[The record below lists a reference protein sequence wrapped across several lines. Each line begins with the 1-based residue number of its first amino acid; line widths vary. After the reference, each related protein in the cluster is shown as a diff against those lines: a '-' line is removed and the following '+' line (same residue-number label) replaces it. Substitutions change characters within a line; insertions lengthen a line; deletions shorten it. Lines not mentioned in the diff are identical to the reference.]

1 MILDDNSLMFYF
13 VLDEKRKIKIM
24 NKLFT
29 PLSEY
34 DISNLTDDWV
44 FTSLIDFIDN
54 VQRGGIIDYDGFGE
68 FIFVDKQ
75 GQLCLKES
83 AHFYPTEIMAT
94 IKEIKRIVDYILIMI
109 LQQK

>member
-1 MILDDNSLMFYF
+1 
-13 VLDEKRKIKIM
+13 M

-34 DISNLTDDWV
+34 DISNLTNDWV

-54 VQRGGIIDYDGFGE
+54 VQRGGLIDYDGFGE

-75 GQLCLKES
+75 GQLYLKES
-83 AHFYPTEIMAT
+83 AHFYPSEIMST
-94 IKEIKRIVDYILIMI
+94 IKEIKKDSRLYTNHDVATEIRKKYQENGFTPFAVFWYN
-109 LQQK
+109 K